1 MPDIRETIASSKE
14 AEIRFLLTD
23 LDAGFV
29 YLERARVTRDDEARK
44 RCLLFARKVY
54 DTVADFA
61 TRPAL
66 AGSDLTRVR
75 ERLAELKAA
84 LQLAGEV
91 FAET

>member
-1 MPDIRETIASSKE
+1 MPDIRDTIASSKV

-23 LDAGFV
+23 LDAGFIF
-29 YLERARVTRDDEARK
+29 LERARLTRDDETK
-44 RCLLFARKVY
+44 QRCLLLARKVY
-54 DTVADFA
+54 DTVTDFA

-66 AGSDLTRVR
+66 IGSDLARVR

-84 LQLAGEV
+84 LQLVGQE